1 MLRLR
6 QKRLALKIARQR
18 RDEFNGDEAAMKEA
32 LAKDENLVGID
43 PATII
48 LIIELVMAAIKFF
61 RNRKEAA
68 DREPNDD
75 EVLAA
80 MGE

>member
-1 MLRLR
+1 MLRFR

-61 RNRKEAA
+61 RNRREAA

>member
-1 MLRLR
+1 MLRFR

-32 LAKDENLVGID
+32 LSKDENLVGVD

-61 RNRKEAA
+61 RNRREAA
-68 DREPNDD
+68 DKEPSDD

>member
-1 MLRLR
+1 MLRIR

-32 LAKDENLVGID
+32 LAKDEHLTGID

-61 RNRKEAA
+61 RNRQESGQDA
-68 DREPNDD
+68 PNDD